1 MYLEQVSNALDE
13 LYSTRD
19 YIDSTIIYP
28 SLYFDGDGMTFLFRL
43 ESDKYAEIRL
53 SPNFAE
59 WMAYC
64 TNGWKKAAPTI
75 EQLAAPYGVQWD
87 NDEGVLFLRF
97 RRNEMT
103 VSQAVLR
110 LHQAALAV
118 GSLGYIIE

>member
-1 MYLEQVSNALDE
+1 MYLDTVSKALDG

-19 YIDSTIIYP
+19 HIDSTIIYP
-28 SLYFDGDGMTFLFRL
+28 GLSFDGDGMTFLFRL
-43 ESDKYAEIRL
+43 ESDKYAELRL

-64 TNGWKKAAPTI
+64 TNGWKQAAPAI
-75 EQLAAPYGVQWD
+75 AQLAAPYGVQWD
-87 NDEGVLFLRF
+87 NEEGVLYIRF

-110 LHQAALAV
+110 LHQAALVV
-118 GSLGYIIE
+118 GSWGYMF